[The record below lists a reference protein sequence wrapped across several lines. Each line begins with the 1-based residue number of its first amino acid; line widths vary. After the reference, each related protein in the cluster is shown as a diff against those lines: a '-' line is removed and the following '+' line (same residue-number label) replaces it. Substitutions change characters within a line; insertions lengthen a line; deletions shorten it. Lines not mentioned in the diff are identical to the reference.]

1 MEDLAEDW
9 GLTKVDSLP
18 NQVGVLLL
26 GVWGAAGE
34 GHTFN
39 IIVLR
44 AEKNRFTYDENS
56 RTGENQEVFTYI
68 FF

>member
-26 GVWGAAGE
+26 GVWGAAGRDIPSISW
-34 GHTFN
+34 F
-39 IIVLR
+39 
-44 AEKNRFTYDENS
+44 
-56 RTGENQEVFTYI
+56 
-68 FF
+68 